1 VVLLA
6 VLALRV
12 DFSPG
17 FAALTPDGFVEV
29 VRAPPLGLW
38 GASLLTVFLTS
49 LSGVGLGLLIS
60 TVVSSSDKA
69 MSVVPLALIPQL
81 VFALALMPLPVAL
94 APLSYVVGA
103 RWGMEALG
111 SITWLIEPRDMTT
124 CFVPGDPFSC
134 EMYATVN
141 YDPSTGHVA
150 LVWGVL
156 IAYTLVC
163 LLLTAWSLRRD
174 DRRGQ

>member
-1 VVLLA
+1 
-6 VLALRV
+6 
-12 DFSPG
+12 
-17 FAALTPDGFVEV
+17 
-29 VRAPPLGLW
+29 
-38 GASLLTVFLTS
+38 
-49 LSGVGLGLLIS
+49 
-60 TVVSSSDKA
+60 
-69 MSVVPLALIPQL
+69 
-81 VFALALMPLPVAL
+81 
-94 APLSYVVGA
+94 
-103 RWGMEALG
+103 MEALG